1 MHPDHVQQVLEERAR
16 ALARAPDDQADG
28 GEIELVVLTV
38 GAERYGVDVRLIRE
52 VRPLAGLAPV
62 PGTPDHWVGLVNLR
76 GSLCPVLSLGRYLRP
91 AGAGPDAADDDGS
104 GVLVVVTAPFTAA
117 LLVDAATEVRRCPPA
132 ALRPA
137 PGPADDRSH
146 AAVQVVTGD
155 LLQVLDPA
163 TLLADPALVVGREAG
178 EPRR

>member
-1 MHPDHVQQVLEERAR
+1 MNPDHVQQVLEERAR

-28 GEIELVVLTV
+28 DEIELVVLTV
-38 GAERYGVDVRLIRE
+38 GAERYGIDVRLIRE

-62 PGTPDHWVGLVNLR
+62 PGTPDHWAGLVNLR

-91 AGAGPDAADDDGS
+91 VGGPDAADDGS

-117 LLVDAATEVRRCPPA
+117 LLVDAAAEVRRCPPA
-132 ALRPA
+132 ALKPA

-146 AAVQVVTGD
+146 AAVKFVTGD

>member
-1 MHPDHVQQVLEERAR
+1 VNPDHVQQVLEERAR

-28 GEIELVVLTV
+28 DEIELVVLTV
-38 GAERYGVDVRLIRE
+38 GAERYGIDVRLIRE

-62 PGTPDHWVGLVNLR
+62 PGTPEHWAGLVNLR
-76 GSLCPVLSLGRYLRP
+76 GSLCPVLSLARYLRLV
-91 AGAGPDAADDDGS
+91 GGGPDAAAEDGS

-117 LLVDAATEVRRCPPA
+117 LLVDAAAEVRRCPPA
-132 ALRPA
+132 ALRA
-137 PGPADDRSH
+137 LGPADDRSH
-146 AAVQVVTGD
+146 AAVKSVTGD

-163 TLLADPALVVGREAG
+163 TLLADPTLVVGREAG

>member
-1 MHPDHVQQVLEERAR
+1 MNPDHVQQVLEERAR
-16 ALARAPDDQADG
+16 ALARPPDDRADG
-28 GEIELVVLTV
+28 DELELVVLTV
-38 GAERYGVDVRLIRE
+38 GAERYGIDVRQVRE

-62 PGTPDHWVGLVNLR
+62 PGTPGFWAGLVNLR
-76 GSLCPVLSLGRYLRP
+76 GSLCPVLSLGRYLGL
-91 AGAGPDAADDDGS
+91 AGGGPDAQADDGPA
-104 GVLVVVTAPFTAA
+104 VLVVVTAPYPAA
-117 LLVDAATEVRRCPPA
+117 LLVDAAAEVRRCPPA
-132 ALRPA
+132 ALQ

-146 AAVQVVTGD
+146 AAVKAVTGD